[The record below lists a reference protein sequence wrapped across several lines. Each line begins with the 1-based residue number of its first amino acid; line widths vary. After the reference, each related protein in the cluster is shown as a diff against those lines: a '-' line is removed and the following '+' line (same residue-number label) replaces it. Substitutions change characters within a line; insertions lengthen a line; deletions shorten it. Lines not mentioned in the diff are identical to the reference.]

1 MTQNISN
8 LKKKI
13 KHFIL
18 NRTKTIYFGIF
29 SHMLINKKIHVQKKK
44 RQFNS
49 FLWHTQLLQGKVLS
63 GTNLAQV
70 S

>member
-8 LKKKI
+8 LKKNQKI

-44 RQFNS
+44 KAVQ
-49 FLWHTQLLQGKVLS
+49 
-63 GTNLAQV
+63 
-70 S
+70 